1 MPGPELG
8 SLSKDGRQILP
19 CGAGI
24 CVKQGHDSK
33 VGGLRRTNLVE
44 HLDDLGE
51 GLKIFWGGSDE
62 QAIAVAGVGRDLDGT
77 LQVEGDRVSRVAAD
91 VELADLF
98 LEFARFRTRLTSDPR
113 TEQVLEGGGHS
124 RCSTLLEGEDPDLG
138 LGILTGRIE
147 CLDHLFHLSDQGF
160 TSDDQ

>member
-1 MPGPELG
+1 M
-8 SLSKDGRQILP
+8 
-19 CGAGI
+19 
-24 CVKQGHDSK
+24 
-33 VGGLRRTNLVE
+33 VE

-51 GLKIFWGGSDE
+51 GLEVFCSGSDE

-147 CLDHLFHLSDQGF
+147 CLDHLFHLSNQGF